1 MYKVPRTKYE
11 IRGTKYD
18 IFLMSNAERRVQNA
32 EVGQRAT
39 AKKTFRAKTQE
50 IRLSIVVSWDFCL
63 LNSNKN

>member
-18 IFLMSNAERRVQNA
+18 IFLMLNAERRVQNA

-39 AKKTFRAKTQE
+39 AKKTFRTKTQE
-50 IRLSIVVSWDFCL
+50 IRLSIVV
-63 LNSNKN
+63 